1 MIILIFNSSEEALY
15 LVLDMEGR
23 GCRDKMATEDK
34 GIEGF
39 RDINPKIIYTEM
51 MKITWSEK
59 DAFK

>member
-1 MIILIFNSSEEALY
+1 M
-15 LVLDMEGR
+15 LDMEGR

-51 MKITWSEK
+51 KIKTTWPKKKMLSNNG
-59 DAFK
+59 